1 MRFFLPLLLL
11 FFAGC
16 GYKPS
21 SDFTRSSIGGS
32 VYVEVEINAK
42 EAVSIPYIKDSMIE
56 AVIRRFH
63 SRVKSEEMA
72 DTVMYMRLNSV
83 SFTPLNY
90 DRDGY
95 VVAYR
100 ANVSIS
106 IRYKT
111 KNSSSYKI
119 YSAKGIHDFTIEP
132 DSVISD
138 ANREN
143 AIKIGSNR
151 AIDSFISYLSAKG
164 ILK

>member
-42 EAVSIPYIKDSMIE
+42 EAISIPYIKDSMIE

-83 SFTPLNY
+83 AFTPLNY
-90 DRDGY
+90 DSNGY
-95 VVAYR
+95 VIAYR
-100 ANVSIS
+100 ANVDIS
-106 IRYKT
+106 IRYK
-111 KNSSSYKI
+111 KHGAAYKI
-119 YSAKGIHDFTIEP
+119 FDARGVHDFSVEP

-138 ANREN
+138 TSREN